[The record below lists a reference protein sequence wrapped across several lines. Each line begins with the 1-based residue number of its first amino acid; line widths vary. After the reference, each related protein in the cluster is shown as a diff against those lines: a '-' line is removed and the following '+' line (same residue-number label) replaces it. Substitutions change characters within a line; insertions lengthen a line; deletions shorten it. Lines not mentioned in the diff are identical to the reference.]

1 MERAIRLVRPS
12 AESAG
17 VHIEHSA
24 DTALPP
30 LLVDED
36 LLHQALVNLLMN
48 AIEATPPGGRVLV
61 STHNEGDECRLIIS
75 DTGRGI
81 PEKDLD
87 HIFKP
92 FFTTRHTGT
101 GLGLSITRDIV
112 ERHGG
117 HLTLDSEVGV
127 GTTATIHLPLNS
139 PVTALAMAERDV
151 ALP

>member
-1 MERAIRLVRPS
+1 
-12 AESAG
+12 
-17 VHIEHSA
+17 
-24 DTALPP
+24 
-30 LLVDED
+30 
-36 LLHQALVNLLMN
+36 
-48 AIEATPPGGRVLV
+48 
-61 STHNEGDECRLIIS
+61 LIIS

-139 PVTALAMAERDV
+139 PVTALAMAARDV